1 MSIAPNQRSRR
12 TFFQSNILDLL
23 MAIINLAKN
32 TTEKIMVKI
41 PIKLHIMVIN
51 FSQILTGVFTLTT
64 SLP

>member
-51 FSQILTGVFTLTT
+51 FSKY
-64 SLP
+64 